1 MDQFTLTADVRETLG
16 RKTDYLRA
24 EGNVPAVVYGF
35 DTEAVNLTLD
45 RNAVEKM
52 YGNAGESTVIDLQA
66 GGKNYN
72 VLIQEIQR
80 DALTGFIVHA
90 DFRSIDMTKP
100 VEATVSLAMVGEAPA
115 VKELGGT
122 LIQSL
127 EDLEVKALPSA
138 LVAAIEVDVTALKT
152 FDDVIRVSDLTAPEG
167 MEILTT
173 ETRAIATVQAPRTAE
188 QMAALDEEIEASV
201 PEEEGEE
208 SLEGEDEEK
217 KQEGEEDKKE

>member
-35 DTEAVNLTLD
+35 DTEPVNLTLD

-80 DALTGFIVHA
+80 DALTGFIVHT

-100 VEATVSLAMVGEAPA
+100 VEATVSLTMDGEAPA
-115 VKELGGT
+115 VKGLGGT

-127 EDLEVKALPSA
+127 EEVEVKALPSA
-138 LVAAIEVDVTALKT
+138 LVSEIIVDVSVLNT

-167 MEILTT
+167 IEFLTT
-173 ETRAIATVQAPRTAE
+173 ATRTIATVQAPRTEE
-188 QMAALDEEIEASV
+188 QMAALDEEIEATV
-201 PEEEGEE
+201 PEEGDEE
-208 SLEGEDEEK
+208 ALEGEDEEK